1 MENDF
6 EKSKVTPQD
15 QFFDGLSLLKQIP
28 LDRDLTDEELKKY
41 HRGVSLLHQSL
52 NRNLNLFRTLC
63 IETGDLLNEIKK
75 AAGDRPNSSLWV
87 KLAEI
92 NVVLEKLKVRE
103 SVQNQIESK
112 AVPPDGPELEKIIL
126 DYLEDMNA
134 KKE

>member
-1 MENDF
+1 MNEDF

-75 AAGDRPNSSLWV
+75 AAGDRPDSSLWV

-92 NVVLEKLKVRE
+92 NVVLEKLRVRE
-103 SVQNQIESK
+103 SVQNQ
-112 AVPPDGPELEKIIL
+112 LEREAFSSDDPKV
-126 DYLEDMNA
+126 
-134 KKE
+134 KK

>member
-1 MENDF
+1 MNEDF

-75 AAGDRPNSSLWV
+75 AAGDRPDSSLWV
-87 KLAEI
+87 KLTEI
-92 NVVLEKLKVRE
+92 NVVLEKLRVRE
-103 SVQNQIESK
+103 SVQNQ
-112 AVPPDGPELEKIIL
+112 LEREAFSSDDPKV
-126 DYLEDMNA
+126 
-134 KKE
+134 KK